1 MTQSPATPRYT
12 WYVVFVCFLV
22 YTVNFV
28 DRMVLNILLPAI
40 KADLQLSDTQLGLLS
55 GTVFGLF
62 YATLGIPIG
71 RLADRHSRR
80 NIIAIC
86 IAVWSAMT
94 ALCGTAH
101 GFVQLLIFRTGVG
114 VGEAGGS
121 PPAISL
127 ISDYVPPARRATA
140 LALFSMGVP
149 TGFAIGYLSGGYLLQ
164 YFDWRQAFYI
174 VGLPGLLVAALVWLT
189 VREPQRDPE
198 REIPA
203 IRVVFTHLWQRRSF
217 RHLSFASGLYAFAGY
232 SAGSWM
238 PSFLD
243 RSHGLT
249 PVQQGQASALI
260 IALGAGL
267 GTFFGG
273 VIADRWAKRDR
284 RAYALLPAITMALA
298 VPFAYAYLV
307 ENTALAITLA
317 LMPALLGQ
325 MYQAPAF
332 AATQS
337 LGTPTMRVST
347 AAILFFMINII
358 GLACGPV
365 FTGYL
370 SDTLQPR
377 FGDDSLGYAL
387 AAVTV
392 GSYAWASIHFWL
404 ASRDIVEDFDYV
416 ERIS

>member
-1 MTQSPATPRYT
+1 MSGSPVTSRYT

-22 YTVNFV
+22 YTVNFI

-40 KADLQLSDTQLGLLS
+40 KAELGLSDTELGFLS

-71 RLADRHSRR
+71 RLADRYSRR

-86 IAVWSAMT
+86 IALWSAMT
-94 ALCGTAH
+94 ALCGTAR
-101 GFVQLLIFRTGVG
+101 GFGQLLLFRTGVG

-127 ISDYVPPARRATA
+127 ISDYVAPERRATA

-149 TGFAIGYLSGGYLLQ
+149 VGFAIGYLSGGYLLEAL
-164 YFDWRQAFYI
+164 DWRKAFII
-174 VGLPGLLVAALVWLT
+174 VGLPGVLVAALVWLT
-189 VREPQRDPE
+189 VREPARDPH
-198 REIPA
+198 REIPP
-203 IRVVFTHLWQRRSF
+203 VLEVFRHLWQRRSF

-232 SAGSWM
+232 SAGAWM
-238 PSFLD
+238 PSFLQ
-243 RSHGLT
+243 RSHDLG
-249 PVQQGQASALI
+249 PVQQGQASAVI
-260 IALGAGL
+260 IAVGAGL
-267 GTFFGG
+267 GTFLGG
-273 VIADRWAKRDR
+273 VVADRWARRDR
-284 RAYALLPAITMALA
+284 RAFALLPAVTMALA
-298 VPFAYAYLV
+298 VPFACAYLV
-307 ENTALAITLA
+307 ANTALAIALA

-325 MYQAPAF
+325 MYQAPTF

-337 LGTPTMRVST
+337 LGTPTMRVAT
-347 AAILFFMINII
+347 AAVLFFIINII

-365 FTGYL
+365 GTGYL
-370 SDTLQPR
+370 SDLLEPR
-377 FGDDSLGYAL
+377 FGDDSLRYAM

-392 GSYAWASIHFWL
+392 VSYSWASLHFWL
-404 ASRDIVEDFDYV
+404 ASHSIVEDFDYV

>member
-1 MTQSPATPRYT
+1 MTERPPDNRYT

-22 YTVNFV
+22 YTVNFI
-28 DRMVLNILLPAI
+28 DRMVLNIFLPAI

-71 RLADRHSRR
+71 RLADRYSRR
-80 NIIAIC
+80 NIIATCVAI
-86 IAVWSAMT
+86 WSAMT
-94 ALCGTAH
+94 ALCGTAK
-101 GFVQLLIFRTGVG
+101 GFGMLLVFRTGVG

-127 ISDYVPPARRATA
+127 ISDYVSPERRATA
-140 LALFSMGVP
+140 MALFSMGVP
-149 TGFAIGYLSGGYLLQ
+149 IGFAIGYLSGGYLLQ
-164 YFDWRQAFYI
+164 VFDWRQSFYI

-189 VREPQRDPE
+189 VREPARDPQ
-198 REIPA
+198 REIPS
-203 IRVVFTHLWQRRSF
+203 IRVVFKHLWERHSF

-232 SAGSWM
+232 SAGAWM

-243 RSHGLT
+243 RSHGLNS
-249 PVQQGQASALI
+249 VQQGQASALI
-260 IALGAGL
+260 IAVGAGL
-267 GTFFGG
+267 GTFVGG
-273 VIADRWAKRDR
+273 VLADRWARRDR

-307 ENTALAITLA
+307 ENTALAIGLA

-325 MYQAPAF
+325 IYQAPAF

-337 LGTPTMRVST
+337 LGTPTMRVAT
-347 AAILFFMINII
+347 AAVLFFIINII
-358 GLACGPV
+358 GLACGPL
-365 FTGYL
+365 FTGVL
-370 SDTLQPR
+370 SDQLQPR
-377 FGDDSLGYAL
+377 FGADSLRYAM
-387 AAVTV
+387 AIVTV
-392 GSYAWASIHFWL
+392 GAYSWASLHFWL
-404 ASRDIVEDFDYV
+404 SSRSMIEDFDYV

>member
-1 MTQSPATPRYT
+1 MSPNTVESRYT

-22 YTVNFV
+22 YTVNFI

-40 KADLQLSDTQLGLLS
+40 KADLGLSDTQLGLLS

-71 RLADRHSRR
+71 RLADRYSRR

-86 IAVWSAMT
+86 VTLWSLMT
-94 ALCGTAH
+94 ALCGAAR

-127 ISDYVPPARRATA
+127 ISDYVSPQRRATA

-149 TGFAIGYLSGGYLLQ
+149 IGFAIGYLSGGYLLQ
-164 YFDWRQAFYI
+164 VFDWRQSFFI
-174 VGLPGLLVAALVWLT
+174 VGLPGVLVAAIVFFT
-189 VREPQRDPE
+189 VREPVRDPG

-203 IRVVFTHLWQRRSF
+203 IGAVFAHLWHRRSF

-243 RSHGLT
+243 RSHDLSS
-249 PVQQGQASALI
+249 VQQGQASALI
-260 IALGAGL
+260 IAVGAGL

-273 VIADRWAKRDR
+273 VIADRWAKHDR
-284 RAYALLPAITMALA
+284 RAYALLPAFTMALG
-298 VPFAYAYLV
+298 VPFAYAYV
-307 ENTALAITLA
+307 TDNTALAIGLA
-317 LMPALLGQ
+317 IMPALLGQ

-337 LGTPTMRVST
+337 LGTPTMRVAT
-347 AAILFFMINII
+347 AAVLFFIINII
-358 GLACGPV
+358 GLACGPL

-370 SDTLQPR
+370 SDTLQPHY
-377 FGDDSLGYAL
+377 GDDSLRYAL
-387 AAVTV
+387 VVVTV
-392 GSYAWASIHFWL
+392 VAYAWAAFHFWL
-404 ASRDIVEDFDYV
+404 ASRSIIEDFDYV